1 MSLNKFTNA
10 EESILLGL
18 EGGFKKLIV
27 DELIENGALSSSVYR
42 SSGTTTLQNNIVPE
56 SVFPVG
62 FGSLTLPSFKL
73 GDAYEMNF
81 HGLHQASLNSQVEF
95 VLSAGTGSSVPIG
108 SLQQTWAVGA
118 PLANFKLN
126 VKFVTFLDGGVTESV
141 RSYFELTTE
150 DGALVFKGTDN
161 PQFTLPF
168 DQVQDVNL
176 TMQVTNVTG
185 VTEFVFQCAEFS
197 RTR

>member
-1 MSLNKFTNA
+1 MSLNKFTDA
-10 EESILLGL
+10 EESLSLGL

-42 SSGTTTLQNNIVPE
+42 SSGDRTLENNPTPE
-56 SVFPVG
+56 SIFPVG
-62 FGSLTLPSFKL
+62 FGGLTLPSLKL

-81 HGLHQASLNSQVEF
+81 HGLHQASASSQVLF
-95 VLSAGTGSSVPIG
+95 VLNAGPGGSVPIG
-108 SLQQTWAVGA
+108 SLQQTWTTGT

-141 RSYFELTTE
+141 RSYFELVSE
-150 DGALVFKGTDN
+150 DGSITFKGTDN
-161 PQFTLPF
+161 PQFSLPF
-168 DQVQDVNL
+168 DQVQDIDL
-176 TMQVTNVTG
+176 TMTVTNITG